1 MGCSYV
7 HALWLFFFL
16 PFHVTFVTIVHTVMR
31 ILYLYIVFW
40 IVFRGTVSE
49 DDVAAA
55 SVILTVVGTDA
66 DDILT
71 DGNGNISFSI
81 IGLL

>member
-1 MGCSYV
+1 M
-7 HALWLFFFL
+7 
-16 PFHVTFVTIVHTVMR
+16 
-31 ILYLYIVFW
+31 
-40 IVFRGTVSE
+40 SE

-55 SVILTVVGTDA
+55 SVILTVAGTDA

-81 IGLL
+81 IGLF